1 MPRPNPALALALC
14 IAALGGAPAHADE
27 PLPDDRAV
35 SALFAGGDPAPA
47 NEAALALGAACDRSR
62 AAADCYRAAHA
73 RYVEAAL
80 ALDGDRDAA
89 IDALVDCGVR
99 LAPLASDPAWGAEA
113 KAMLS
118 GCYGMTIALNP
129 MKGMTLGPESA
140 RLLGEA
146 LAAAPDNPRVHYFA
160 AMRLARTPPAW
171 GGDPVKAL
179 EHALRARS
187 LAEAMPADAMPGW
200 GAAEAARLVAELE
213 AKRGAPGAR

>member
-1 MPRPNPALALALC
+1 MRQRIPTLALC
-14 IAALGGAPAHADE
+14 LASIVGAPAQADE
-27 PLPDDRAV
+27 PLPDDRTV

-47 NEAALALGAACDRSR
+47 NRAALALGAVCDRTR

-80 ALDGDRDAA
+80 ALGGDRDAA

-99 LAPLASDPAWGAEA
+99 LAPLATDPAWGAEA
-113 KAMLS
+113 KALLS

-140 RLLGEA
+140 RLVAEA

-171 GGDPVKAL
+171 GGDPAKAL
-179 EHALRARS
+179 EHARRAQA
-187 LAEAMPADAMPGW
+187 LAEAAPATGVPGW
-200 GAAEAARLVAELE
+200 GAVEAARLAAEL
-213 AKRGAPGAR
+213 ASPAAPAATK

>member
-1 MPRPNPALALALC
+1 MLRAATVPLLISALLLTAPASASGA
-14 IAALGGAPAHADE
+14 AAL
-27 PLPDDRAV
+27 DDRAV
-35 SALFAGGDPAPA
+35 SALLGGADPVPA
-47 NEAALALGAACDRSR
+47 RAAALALGAECDLARSP
-62 AAADCYRAAHA
+62 AACYRAAHA

-80 ALDGDRDAA
+80 SLRGDRDAA
-89 IDALVDCGVR
+89 IAALVDCGVR
-99 LAPLASDPAWGAEA
+99 LAALKAEPAWGAEA
-113 KAMLS
+113 KGLLS

-140 RLLGEA
+140 RLVAEA

-179 EHALRARS
+179 EHARRARS

-200 GAAEAARLVAELE
+200 GKAEAARLVAELE
-213 AKRGAPGAR
+213 ATQGPPGTR